1 MIIKSLTLD
10 NYRLYRG
17 SNTFEF
23 STNKKKPIA
32 LVSGLNG
39 YGKTSFVH
47 SIAWCLYGNLLV
59 QVDEQYR
66 KEIYNS
72 GGYNKFRDSQL
83 NRSVLEDVQA
93 ASSYSVR
100 LELNEVKL
108 PGVLNSTV
116 VIIRSVD
123 VDTNGEKLEIFI
135 DGVKN
140 QLTEEVGYEE
150 FINEY
155 ILSREIAKFFF
166 FDSEKIVDLADIQR
180 EDNKRSLFTAYSKVL
195 GLSAY
200 LELQKTLENLVKRLK
215 KESLNKKDF
224 TQVNSLELE
233 VEEISNS
240 IEEKSS
246 ALEEIITKL
255 EELRKE
261 QLLNQAEAGKIGLS
275 IEGTDLVTVVND
287 IADLREQINQKKSQL
302 NQYLTY
308 LPFLSGYKILT
319 EVGNKVTPT
328 TSSSH
333 EIEVVMTRAH
343 DKLISQI
350 GLLEEFSSEIKNSI
364 IGKINSIYEGEL
376 KALDKRNK
384 NSFVV
389 DDDTYM
395 RLEGLLKD
403 LKFSV
408 SESLK
413 QTINS
418 LTELTHEERLKKS
431 RLSDYDKFASS
442 DIASKKVERFKSS
455 QIELELLIEQ
465 KSSLEYDLRLLKGSK
480 AKAEMSIETIL
491 KSKRLSE
498 SNIQKRILAEKTI
511 GDISTYLER
520 LKKERKSVLEK
531 ILLAT
536 INELSH
542 KKWISNLSV
551 DFSNNMLEVSLF
563 GADGIYIDK
572 SKLSKGEQQL
582 YASAILVS
590 LINESS
596 IDFPVIMDSP
606 LQKLDKQHATNFIKN
621 LYPLLG
627 SQIILLPLLE
637 KELQEMEYHM
647 IYPNISDTYLIVN
660 HSGSSM
666 VLNSS
671 KADLYKN
678 FNTALNN
685 G

>member
-10 NYRLYRG
+10 NYRLYKG
-17 SNTFEF
+17 QNTFDF
-23 STNKKKPIA
+23 STSKKKPIA

-39 YGKTSFVH
+39 FGKTSFVH

-72 GGYNKFRDSQL
+72 GGYKNFLSSQM
-83 NRSVLEDVQA
+83 NRSVLEGIQGE
-93 ASSYSVR
+93 SKYSVK
-100 LELNEVKL
+100 LELKDVKL
-108 PGVLNSTV
+108 PGVLSSTV
-116 VIIRSVD
+116 VISRTVD
-123 VDTNGEKLEIFI
+123 VNSSNEYLEIFI

-200 LELQKTLENLVKRLK
+200 IDLQNTLENLVKRLK
-215 KESLNKKDF
+215 KDSLNKNDF
-224 TQVNSLELE
+224 TKVNTLELE
-233 VEEISNS
+233 VSKTSDI
-240 IEEKSS
+240 IREKSL
-246 ALEEIITKL
+246 AVEETVMKL

-261 QLLNQAEAGKIGLS
+261 QLVNQAEAGKIGIS
-275 IEGTDLVTVVND
+275 IEGADLVTVVND
-287 IADLREQINQKKSQL
+287 IANIREQINQKKHQL

-308 LPFLSGYKILT
+308 LPFLSGYKILSD
-319 EVGNKVTPT
+319 VGNKATST
-328 TSSSH
+328 TSSSQ
-333 EIEVVMTRAH
+333 EIKHTIVRLQ
-343 DKLISQI
+343 DKLIENI
-350 GLLEEFSSEIKNSI
+350 NLLENLTPEIKSSVI
-364 IGKINSIYEGEL
+364 SRINSIHKGEIQSL
-376 KALDKRNK
+376 NNSSR
-384 NSFVV
+384 NSFII
-389 DDDTYM
+389 DDDTYI

-413 QTINS
+413 KTIHQ
-418 LTELTHEERLKKS
+418 LRDLTHEERLKKS
-431 RLSDYDKFASS
+431 RLSEYDKFASA
-442 DIASKKVERFKSS
+442 DIASKKVEIFKSS
-455 QIELELLIEQ
+455 QDQLEVLIEQ
-465 KSSLEYDLRLLKGSK
+465 KSSLEYELRLLKISM
-480 AKAEMSIETIL
+480 AKAEQGIEIIL
-491 KSKRLSE
+491 KSKRLNE
-498 SNIQKRILAEKTI
+498 TNNQKRILAEKTI
-511 GDISTYLER
+511 VDISIYLER
-520 LKKERKSVLEK
+520 LKEERKSVLEK
-531 ILLAT
+531 ILLET
-536 INELSH
+536 INDLSH
-542 KKWISNLSV
+542 KKWISKLSV
-551 DFSNNMLEVSLF
+551 DFSNNLLEVSLF

-596 IDFPVIMDSP
+596 VDFPVIMDSP
-606 LQKLDKQHATNFIKN
+606 LQKLDKQHATNFINN

-637 KELQEMEYHM
+637 KELQEIEYHM
-647 IYPNISDTYLIVN
+647 IYPYVSDTYLIVN
-660 HSGSSM
+660 KLGSST
-666 VLNSS
+666 VLKSPKS
-671 KADLYKN
+671 DLYKN
-678 FNTALNN
+678 FNISIKH